1 MWTNHGT
8 VMKERHLFTH
18 LSFLGQPSS
27 RQGSQNRVHPMFL
40 GGPMS
45 EACEELSQHEASW
58 GREGSGKVSRAV
70 TGIDMRKMVART
82 LHPHGS

>member
-1 MWTNHGT
+1 
-8 VMKERHLFTH
+8 
-18 LSFLGQPSS
+18 
-27 RQGSQNRVHPMFL
+27 
-40 GGPMS
+40 MS

-70 TGIDMRKMVART
+70 TEIDMQKMVART